1 MRGLPLPTAFVHTPA
16 PAQTEGNLVLIR
28 SFGTLS
34 ERIGRTRLLTR
45 YWRSG
50 GRVITAVLVGI
61 GALMFDA
68 VTPQIISVGLLY
80 VGLVLIG
87 FWYPNP
93 RDVFA
98 LAVLA
103 TLLIIAG
110 YWVTIPDAAPAWEAW
125 LNRALAIGTVWM
137 AAIFVW
143 HIRILE
149 QKLQRQ
155 VDIAKALS
163 SEMNHRIGNHL
174 QLVAS
179 FLRLQAAST
188 GSEETRR
195 ALELAGS
202 RVMVIGNIHRMLS
215 HSAG

>member
-1 MRGLPLPTAFVHTPA
+1 
-16 PAQTEGNLVLIR
+16 VLIR
-28 SFGTLS
+28 PIETLS
-34 ERIGRTRLLTR
+34 EHIGRTRLLTR
-45 YWRSG
+45 CWRSG

-87 FWYPNP
+87 FWYPNA
-93 RDVFA
+93 RAVFG

-103 TLLIIAG
+103 TVLIIAG
-110 YWVTIPDAAPAWEAW
+110 YWVTIPDDTPAWEAW

-137 AAIFVW
+137 AAVFVW
-143 HIRILE
+143 HIRVLE
-149 QKLQRQ
+149 QRLQRQ

-174 QLVAS
+174 QLVA
-179 FLRLQAAST
+179 F
-188 GSEETRR
+188 
-195 ALELAGS
+195 
-202 RVMVIGNIHRMLS
+202 
-215 HSAG
+215 